1 MYYNKVEISGVNTSK
16 LKTLTSD
23 EKQELLERATKGDK
37 TARQELIDGNLR
49 LVLSIVQRF
58 SNRNENADDLFQ
70 VGCIGLIK
78 AADGFREELGFAF
91 STYAVPSILGEIKRI
106 FRDDGAVKISRSLKE
121 KARAL
126 AMVKEQ
132 FEKENGVEPTVSE
145 LSQIMNINLHETA
158 QLLCV
163 LQPVKSLTAE
173 NDDEKQID
181 IPTEDEYT
189 PIDNRLSIH
198 QLLDVLPPK
207 DRQLI
212 TLRFFDGLTQSKTA
226 EILGISQVQVSRRE
240 KIILNN
246 MRNKLTG

>member
-1 MYYNKVEISGVNTSK
+1 MTR
-16 LKTLTSD
+16 D
-23 EKQELLERATKGDK
+23 
-37 TARQELIDGNLR
+37 ELILNNLG
-49 LVLSIVQRF
+49 LVGSCASRF
-58 SNRNENADDLFQ
+58 MGKGVDYDDLYSA
-70 VGCIGLIK
+70 GCIGLIK

-121 KARAL
+121 QARAL
-126 AMVKEQ
+126 AIIKERY
-132 FEKENGVEPTVSE
+132 EKENGISPTVSE
-145 LSQIMNINLHETA
+145 LSEMMNLSISETA
-158 QLLCV
+158 QLICV
-163 LQPVKSLTAE
+163 LQPVKSLTSE
-173 NDDEKQID
+173 NDDENQID

-189 PIDNRLSIH
+189 PIDNRLSVH
-198 QLLDVLPPK
+198 QVLDKLPPQ

-212 TLRFFDGLTQSKTA
+212 TLRFFNGLTQSKTA

>member
-1 MYYNKVEISGVNTSK
+1 MTR
-16 LKTLTSD
+16 D
-23 EKQELLERATKGDK
+23 
-37 TARQELIDGNLR
+37 ELILNNLG
-49 LVLSIVQRF
+49 LVGSCASRF
-58 SNRNENADDLFQ
+58 VGKGVDYEDLYSS
-70 VGCIGLIK
+70 GCIGLIK

-121 KARAL
+121 KAREL
-126 AMVKEQ
+126 ARVKEQ

-145 LSQIMNINLHETA
+145 LSQMMNISITDTVE
-158 QLLCV
+158 LLCV

-173 NDDEKQID
+173 NDEEKQID

-189 PIDNRLSIH
+189 PIDNRLSVH
-198 QLLDVLPPK
+198 QVLESLPPD

-212 TLRFFDGLTQSKTA
+212 TLRFFKGLTQSKTA
-226 EILGISQVQVSRRE
+226 QILGISQVQVSRKE

-246 MRNKLTG
+246 MRKKLVG

>member
-1 MYYNKVEISGVNTSK
+1 MTR
-16 LKTLTSD
+16 D
-23 EKQELLERATKGDK
+23 
-37 TARQELIDGNLR
+37 ELILNNLG
-49 LVLSIVQRF
+49 LVGSCAMKFIGKGVDY
-58 SNRNENADDLFQ
+58 DDLYSA
-70 VGCIGLIK
+70 GCIGLIK

-126 AMVKEQ
+126 AIIKEQ
-132 FEKENGVEPTVSE
+132 FEKENGVPPTVSE
-145 LSQIMNINLHETA
+145 LADSMSISLSETA

-173 NDDEKQID
+173 DDNEKQID

-189 PIDNRLSIH
+189 PIDNRLSI
-198 QLLDVLPPK
+198 QQVLDILPPK

-212 TLRFFDGLTQSKTA
+212 TLRFFNGLTQSKTA